1 MSCPSICFR
10 RHIPLTVSRDWKR
23 TRLRGGKQSNAVEA
37 LGGRLEAFY
46 LVFGEHDWVLL
57 ADLPD
62 NASATAFTLTVSKSG
77 LVRTTTTPLLSVEEA
92 DRALEKKISFQAPS
106 QFTGA

>member
-1 MSCPSICFR
+1 MPKYLFQAKYTADGIKGLEKDKATGR
-10 RHIPLTVSRDWKR
+10 AAA
-23 TRLRGGKQSNAVEA
+23 LRSAVEA

-46 LVFGEHDWVLL
+46 LAFGENDWVLL

-77 LVRTTTTPLLSVEEA
+77 LLRTTTTPLLSVEEA
-92 DRALEKKISFQAPS
+92 DRALEKKISFRAPG
-106 QFTGA
+106 Q

>member
-1 MSCPSICFR
+1 MPKYLFQGTYTADGIKGLEKDKASGR
-10 RHIPLTVSRDWKR
+10 AAA
-23 TRLRGGKQSNAVEA
+23 LRSALEA

-46 LVFGEHDWVLL
+46 LAFGEHDSVLL

-77 LVRTTTTPLLSVEEA
+77 LVRTSTTPLVSVEEA
-92 DRALEKKISFQAPS
+92 DKALEKKISFRAPG
-106 QFTGA
+106 Q

>member
-1 MSCPSICFR
+1 MPKYLFQGTYTADGIKGLEKDKASGR
-10 RHIPLTVSRDWKR
+10 AAA
-23 TRLRGGKQSNAVEA
+23 LRSALEA

-46 LVFGEHDWVLL
+46 LAFGEQDSVLL

-77 LVRTTTTPLLSVEEA
+77 HLRTTTTPLLSVEEA
-92 DRALEKKISFQAPS
+92 DRALEKKISFRAPG
-106 QFTGA
+106 Q